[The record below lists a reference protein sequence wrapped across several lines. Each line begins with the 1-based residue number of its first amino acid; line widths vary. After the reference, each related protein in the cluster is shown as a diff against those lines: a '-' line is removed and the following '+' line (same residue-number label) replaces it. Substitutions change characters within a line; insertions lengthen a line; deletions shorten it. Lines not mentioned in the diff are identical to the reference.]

1 MPELLLALD
10 AGTSHVGAALF
21 SPAGDFLASAAA
33 PVRSR
38 SPRPGW
44 VEQNARRVWHSA
56 RAVMGQTLDRAARNI
71 EDVAAI
77 GVTSQRASIVCWDRR
92 TGRVLGPLVSWSD
105 LRGASRAGELRA
117 AGFTVVPQMAAAKL
131 ESVVADIPDA
141 AALSTRGRLAWGN
154 VDAYLIWKLSG
165 GALHITDRSQ
175 AWPTGYLNLGTMGW
189 NAALIEHQ
197 GLDAASFPTLVDTW
211 GPLGVTSK
219 AAIGAEIPMR
229 AVVADQQS
237 ALIAHG
243 GGVGSAKV
251 TYGTSATLNV
261 DTGAQLMM
269 RGASIPPFVLSSVA
283 GQTRFCLEGM
293 VYSAGAALDWLRRV
307 CGLGAIARFEALA
320 AATPDAGGAYFL
332 PALQGLGAPHGD
344 FTQRGLIGGLSA
356 ATTPGHLARAGL
368 EGVAFRV
375 REAFDHVYA
384 GVEFAAPDVLCVDG
398 GLTGSDLLMQTQ
410 ADLLGRPVARHAVR
424 EATACGA
431 AICAG
436 RGAGLLGE
444 ADIKAFARYDRTFE
458 PRIGADEADARFAA
472 WRAGVYSGKETA
484 AGGKG

>member
-1 MPELLLALD
+1 
-10 AGTSHVGAALF
+10 
-21 SPAGDFLASAAA
+21 
-33 PVRSR
+33 
-38 SPRPGW
+38 
-44 VEQNARRVWHSA
+44 
-56 RAVMGQTLDRAARNI
+56 
-71 EDVAAI
+71 
-77 GVTSQRASIVCWDRR
+77 
-92 TGRVLGPLVSWSD
+92 
-105 LRGASRAGELRA
+105 
-117 AGFTVVPQMAAAKL
+117 
-131 ESVVADIPDA
+131 
-141 AALSTRGRLAWGN
+141 
-154 VDAYLIWKLSG
+154 
-165 GALHITDRSQ
+165 
-175 AWPTGYLNLGTMGW
+175 
-189 NAALIEHQ
+189 
-197 GLDAASFPTLVDTW
+197 
-211 GPLGVTSK
+211 
-219 AAIGAEIPMR
+219 
-229 AVVADQQS
+229 
-237 ALIAHG
+237 
-243 GGVGSAKV
+243 
-251 TYGTSATLNV
+251 LNV
-261 DTGAQLMM
+261 DTGALLMM

-344 FTQRGLIGGLSA
+344 FAQRGLIGGLSA
-356 ATTPGHLARAGL
+356 ATTPGHLAWAGL

-375 REAFDHVYA
+375 REAFDDVYA

-436 RGAGLLGE
+436 RGAGLLGD

-484 AGGKG
+484 AEGKGRPWTNTAN